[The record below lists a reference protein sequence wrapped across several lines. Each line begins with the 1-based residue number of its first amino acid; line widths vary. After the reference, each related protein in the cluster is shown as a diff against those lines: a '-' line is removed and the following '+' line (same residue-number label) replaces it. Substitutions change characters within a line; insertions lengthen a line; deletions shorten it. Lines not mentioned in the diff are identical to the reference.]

1 MVELNQCYR
10 VKPVF
15 AKMKEGPSVSLVG
28 KVVYIHPKGRYVVLE
43 FDGPNGKSREAF
55 YPEQLTDKNRVLHK
69 TKH

>member
-15 AKMKEGPSVSLVG
+15 TKMKEGPSVSLVG

-43 FDGPNGKSREAF
+43 FDGPIGKTREAF
-55 YPEQLTDKNRVLHK
+55 CPEQLTEKKQSASEKGH
-69 TKH
+69 